1 MTDDDIKDLVELDP
15 KEQKEIE
22 LGLRA
27 FVLRHEAHHRPIAVV
42 TSGGT
47 AADLELNSVRCL
59 DNFSTGLRGA
69 TSVEEF
75 LKRGYA
81 VIHLWRVGSASPFG
95 RILSQAVGT
104 QANHGISFNGIGK
117 LFAGDAEEEEE
128 DQMIQS
134 VLDAQHDPWLTDTNT
149 GPSTPSTPN
158 KRSNKKTDGI
168 TLHRR
173 IVNSSKL
180 QSALSDRKNIIL
192 ENRLYTVPFRS
203 VDEYLA
209 KLQLCAESVRDSQ
222 SLAMFYLAAAVSDFY
237 VPKSKRSE
245 HKIQSAGGGL
255 TLELAPV
262 PKVMGLLRS
271 KWAPDAF
278 VCSFKLETDREIL
291 RSKAERAVQKYNCHM
306 VVGNLLHSRHHQ
318 VSVLAP
324 SFSDQGAA
332 STDVKDWPMHDLVK
346 PRNSEAD
353 ALENMIVESVVQTHF
368 EYISTSSEVGMDR
381 SGTQAVI
388 RANDDLSEK
397 RRKLERD
404 LFWEQAK
411 TTGLEWAGVAAGCLI
426 SYAVSTALRNR
437 MSV

>member
-1 MTDDDIKDLVELDP
+1 MTDDNVNDLVELDP

-27 FVLRHEAHHRPIAVV
+27 FVLRHETHHRPIAIV

-69 TSVEEF
+69 ISVEEF

-104 QANHGISFNGIGK
+104 QANHGLSFNGIGK
-117 LFAGDAEEEEE
+117 LFVGDAEEEEE
-128 DQMIQS
+128 DQLVQS
-134 VLDAQHDPWLTDTNT
+134 VLDSQHDPWLTDTNP
-149 GPSTPSTPN
+149 GASPPSSS

-173 IVNSSKL
+173 ILNSSKL
-180 QSALSDRKNIIL
+180 QSALSDRKNIML

-271 KWAPDAF
+271 TWAPDAF

-306 VVGNLLHSRHHQ
+306 VVGNLLHSRHQQ

-324 SFSDQGAA
+324 SFSDQGA
-332 STDVKDWPMHDLVK
+332 TMDDVKDWPFYDLIK
-346 PRNSEAD
+346 PRNSESD
-353 ALENMIVESVVQTHF
+353 ALESMIVETVVQTHF
-368 EYISTSSEVGMDR
+368 EYISSSNEVGMDR

-388 RANDDLSEK
+388 RANDELSEK

-404 LFWEQAK
+404 LFWEQVK
-411 TTGLEWAGVAAGCLI
+411 TTSLEWAGVAAGCLI
-426 SYAVSTALRNR
+426 SYAVSSALRNR
-437 MSV
+437 MTA